1 MSRFSQESAAQ
12 ELYVDKEGIPHWD
25 GENIALFR
33 KCQTRVAIE
42 YNAQSNS
49 RRLARRSAPT

>member
-1 MSRFSQESAAQ
+1 MARATDESEQ
-12 ELYVDKEGIPHWD
+12 ELFVDKEGIPHWD

-42 YNAQSNS
+42 YNTQSGS